1 MPMQPPARRTRILL
15 ILTAVSALLAALPWL
30 LSHEQRELDFN
41 ARLEAPGQFI
51 QLADGWVH
59 YRHEGD
65 QARPALVLVH
75 GFNGPMSTF
84 KHNIEV
90 FAQAGFQVLSYD
102 LYGRG
107 FSDRPPLEYDLDL
120 FDRQLGELLVK
131 LEVKPP
137 VTLIGSSFGCIV
149 ASEYALR
156 HPGQVERLV
165 LVGPAGF
172 PSPADRM
179 AGILSIPILSHYLYS
194 VIGDRQMLGITRKY
208 FVAPERFPE
217 AEAAFREQISFHG
230 YKRAALSTLR
240 NTPLRDYSTGWRRV
254 GASGLPVLLIW
265 GREDVSFPYA
275 NHVDALELMPQA
287 QLVTVEAAAHLPQYE
302 QPEVVNAAVLAFLG
316 ARAD

>member
-1 MPMQPPARRTRILL
+1 MTYAIARSRILL
-15 ILTAVSALLAALPWL
+15 ILMVLAVALAALPWL
-30 LSHEQRELDFN
+30 MSHERRELGFN

-65 QARPALVLVH
+65 QTRPALVLVH

-84 KHNIEV
+84 NHNVEEFV
-90 FAQAGFQVLSYD
+90 QAGFQVLAYD

-107 FSDRPPLEYDLDL
+107 FSDRPERTYDLDL
-120 FDRQLGELLVK
+120 FDRQLEELLVK
-131 LEVKPP
+131 LEIKAP

-149 ASEYALR
+149 ASEYSLK

-165 LVGPAGF
+165 LIGPAGF
-172 PSPADRM
+172 PSPADRT
-179 AGILSIPILSHYLYS
+179 AGLLSIPLLSDYLYA

-217 AEAAFREQISFHG
+217 AEKAFREQISFKG

-240 NTPLRDYSTGWRRV
+240 HAPLRDYSAGWKRI
-254 GASGLPVLLIW
+254 GTSGLPVLLVW
-265 GREDVSFPYA
+265 GREDVSFPWA
-275 NHVDALELMPQA
+275 NHVDALKYMPQA
-287 QLVTVEAAAHLPQYE
+287 QLVTVDAAAHLPQYE
-302 QPEVVNAAVLAFLG
+302 QPEVVNAAVLEFLG
-316 ARAD
+316 PR